1 MDEDKKLLLD
11 EISGMIADSQKETVN
26 KSDLETRISA
36 INKQIETLNDAELK
50 QLKTDVDAL
59 AKKNMELLEI
69 VEKQGIEI
77 NKSKENQKE
86 QKPKSFRK
94 IMEDAIMEK
103 KDIVLTE
110 KNDDW
115 GQRLSL
121 KEWFTEKGNK
131 NTPTFVLKDAVD
143 MLESEIVQNYVS
155 TIRLTELD
163 PNRVGVPLTIY
174 PHVLVSMPKKRI
186 TKPYMSL
193 LVVYTYVD
201 GAGTKTEGSA
211 PSKSSFL
218 FKTVSF
224 PAFTIATYFTLSD
237 ETLDDLQE
245 ALDEINVT
253 APDKINDEIDD
264 QILGTAGDDSS
275 AIGGLFSASVTK
287 HTDFASATYENT
299 VENATIIDLVA
310 KAKLQAETSKYRP
323 DQVWMNPLDVDNLA
337 ALKNDISDS
346 VLDRR
351 IVFNSIGVPV
361 AIMGLMIKTSTSIT
375 ADTLAV
381 VDSRQLMIGV
391 RKDMTMEIGYNGTDF
406 TEGQKTVVIKTRV
419 AFGVRD
425 ALAVIYSSG
434 IAADIVIINNA
445 GA

>member
-94 IMEDAIMEK
+94 LMEDAIMEK

-264 QILGTAGDDSS
+264 QILGTAGNDTS